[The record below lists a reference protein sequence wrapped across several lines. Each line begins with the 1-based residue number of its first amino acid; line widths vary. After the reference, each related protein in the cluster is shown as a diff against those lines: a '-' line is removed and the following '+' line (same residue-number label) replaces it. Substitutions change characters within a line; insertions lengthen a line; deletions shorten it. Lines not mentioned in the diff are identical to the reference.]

1 MARSTLALLAV
12 AGLAS
17 AGSLLAPRQDNE
29 TKPAVDITALSKN
42 VSATTGSGAVS
53 AAGTLAPFGGIGVG
67 CGINWAEGQSFGGGL
82 QSGSEAFGLGG
93 GFTITKDTMNIGLGI
108 GINPI
113 NFNSSVSYEA
123 STNGTVSLVFTS
135 TSAIK
140 CEETTVDGVKGV
152 KCTST

>member
-1 MARSTLALLAV
+1 MVNSFVKLFAF

-17 AGSLLAPRQDNE
+17 AGILSPRQN
-29 TKPAVDITALSKN
+29 TTPAVDITALTKN
-42 VSATTGSGAVS
+42 VTATSGTGAVS
-53 AAGTLAPFGGIGVG
+53 AAGTLSPFGGIGVG

-82 QSGSEAFGLGG
+82 QSGSDSFGLGG

-113 NFNSSVSYEA
+113 KFNSSVNYEA
-123 STNGTVSLVFTS
+123 STNGTVTMTFTS
-135 TSAIK
+135 TTAIK

-152 KCTST
+152 KCTSS